1 MITIKKI
8 ESFNKKY
15 KNYKIN
21 SEIKSKKVRLV
32 GEKIESKVY
41 PLIKALKIAKKLD
54 LDLVEINPKA
64 NPTVCKAMNF
74 KKFLY
79 NLKKKKLK
87 KNLILTKEIRLT
99 SYTNSH
105 DLSFKIENA
114 KKFLRLKNKVKFSI
128 WFKGRSIIYKDLG
141 EKMLLK
147 CIKLLST
154 FIKVEITPRMDG
166 KKMFIVLSPKTNKN
180 EKSTSKLKKT

>member
-1 MITIKKI
+1 MKRKNI
-8 ESFNKKY
+8 ESFKKKY

-41 PLIKALKIAKKLD
+41 TLKKALKIAKKLA

-64 NPTVCKAMNF
+64 TICKVMNF

-79 NLKKKKLK
+79 KLKKKKLK
-87 KNLILTKEIRLT
+87 KNLRLTKEIRLT

-105 DLSFKIENA
+105 DLSFKIEHA
-114 KKFLRLKNKVKFSI
+114 KKFLILKNKVKFSI
-128 WFKGRSIIYKDLG
+128 FFKGRSIISKDLG

-147 CIKLLST
+147 CIDLLST
-154 FIKVEITPRMDG
+154 FIKVELPPRMDG
-166 KKMFIVLSPKTNKN
+166 KKMFIVLSPKQNT
-180 EKSTSKLKKT
+180 LKKT